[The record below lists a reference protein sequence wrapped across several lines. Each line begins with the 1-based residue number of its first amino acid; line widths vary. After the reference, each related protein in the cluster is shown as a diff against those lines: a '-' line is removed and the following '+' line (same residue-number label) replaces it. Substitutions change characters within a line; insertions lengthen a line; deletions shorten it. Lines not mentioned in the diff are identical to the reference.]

1 MTNDQVTVVVGSSLN
16 SAMIS
21 MVHRT
26 DTFQEQ
32 GSELTVMFSCISND
46 NIGLTK
52 HTQSY

>member
-1 MTNDQVTVVVGSSLN
+1 MTVVVGSSLN
-16 SAMIS
+16 SGAMIS
-21 MVHRT
+21 MIHTT

-32 GSELTVMFSCISND
+32 GSALTVMFSCISND